1 MYKISAHF
9 GASRNESPTLP
20 EQDCDIV
27 MCHFSRIHYTKM
39 IYIIIQKMQS
49 VFPDI
54 RNVQEISP
62 DYPPKMDTL
71 VAV

>member
-27 MCHFSRIHYTKM
+27 MCHFSRLHYTK
-39 IYIIIQKMQS
+39 ILYYYTKMRS
-49 VFPDI
+49 IFPI
-54 RNVQEISP
+54 FRNFLEISP
-62 DYPPKMDTL
+62 DFPQKWTP
-71 VAV
+71 